1 MSISFLCPRPATT
14 GGLRNTFPTR
24 LHVRTFASVASQ
36 PETEI
41 GGVKQIQQKKKL
53 EKAVL
58 VDSLLRSYGFS
69 DAQISKLQTLRP
81 RALTLNPQEILL
93 PKFEFLRS
101 IGVSAADLPK
111 IISLNPAILETSL
124 QRRLVPG
131 YNFFKSLNLTDQH
144 IVTMMKNYW
153 QIFHGD
159 ERKVLGPKI
168 EVLKGLGVPH
178 PAISLLLVHY
188 PSVVHLSFNTFRR
201 CVDEAI
207 QMGFDPSVGH
217 FVQAVKALSRF
228 AKKQDIEHV
237 MDVYRRWGVSDDEIL
252 LVFRSQPLCMD
263 CSEQKI
269 MRTMDF
275 LVNQMKWQP
284 AAVVRWPTVLRYSL
298 EKRIMPRCRVI
309 KALIANSLVEE
320 NISFGSFISIS
331 EQLFLDRYVDNWL
344 KVLPRLMGIYRGE
357 ESGIPHQFDLKR
369 LGD

>member
-1 MSISFLCPRPATT
+1 MSLSFLCPRPDTT

-24 LHVRTFASVASQ
+24 LHVRPFASVASQ
-36 PETEI
+36 PEIEI
-41 GGVKQIQQKKKL
+41 VGVKQIQQKKKL

-111 IISLNPAILETSL
+111 IISLNPAILEISL
-124 QRRLVPG
+124 QGRLVPC

-144 IVTMMKNYW
+144 IVTMLKNYW
-153 QIFHGD
+153 KIFHGD

-284 AAVVRWPTVLRYSL
+284 DAVVRWPTVLRYSL

-331 EQLFLDRYVDNWL
+331 ERLFLDRYVDNWL